1 MIPANTK
8 AIGGRNIVGRSR
20 RVLSVSST
28 GGDLD
33 LLRSLPAPLDRR
45 IEGLLGPLSTSNLLR
60 SERTTKVARV
70 WMSATPFV
78 PLRFLKRRGANTLI
92 GQVNAEL
99 VSREFTKRCLREIN
113 NYHAPVSGQPA
124 NVVLNPTGG
133 FKALVPY
140 LVLIGM
146 LKKVPCRYIFE
157 QSTTLLEL
165 PPLPVEFSRS
175 RFEAFKALFE
185 RIERESAITLADWNA
200 AVSFDERSPLE
211 PLIEQD
217 GDQVTLSAIGLL
229 FLDEVRQPVKLVP
242 FLSRQAWADCWD
254 NLSQLSDCEP
264 LRFLTR
270 MSSPQLL
277 DKHEHINVGH
287 GLRWLK
293 PGNTTDRYLVS
304 VEDWRLLVWRAIRE
318 DQIGPDY
325 PHKIS
330 VTPHQ
335 DRPRYAPFTRLEFTR

>member
-99 VSREFTKRCLREIN
+99 VSREFTKRCLRAIN
-113 NYHAPVSGQPA
+113 SYHAPVRGQPA

-140 LVLIGM
+140 MVLIGM
-146 LKKVPCRYIFE
+146 IKEVPCRYIFE

-175 RFEAFKALFE
+175 RFEAFKFLFE

-200 AVSFDERSPLE
+200 
-211 PLIEQD
+211 
-217 GDQVTLSAIGLL
+217 
-229 FLDEVRQPVKLVP
+229 
-242 FLSRQAWADCWD
+242 
-254 NLSQLSDCEP
+254 
-264 LRFLTR
+264 
-270 MSSPQLL
+270 
-277 DKHEHINVGH
+277 
-287 GLRWLK
+287 
-293 PGNTTDRYLVS
+293 TDRYLVS
-304 VEDWRLLVWRAIRE
+304 VDGWRLLVWRAIRE
-318 DQIGPDY
+318 DEVGAGY
-325 PHKIS
+325 P
-330 VTPHQ
+330 Q
-335 DRPRYAPFTRLEFTR
+335 DIVVDPVRDRSRSAHFIHLEFTL

>member
-1 MIPANTK
+1 MVDDADQFP
-8 AIGGRNIVGRSR
+8 RVG
-20 RVLSVSST
+20 VV
-28 GGDLD
+28 
-33 LLRSLPAPLDRR
+33 
-45 IEGLLGPLSTSNLLR
+45 
-60 SERTTKVARV
+60 
-70 WMSATPFV
+70 
-78 PLRFLKRRGANTLI
+78 
-92 GQVNAEL
+92 
-99 VSREFTKRCLREIN
+99 EFTKRCLREIN
-113 NYHAPVSGQPA
+113 NYHALVSGQPA

-140 LVLIGM
+140 MVLIGM
-146 LKKVPCRYIFE
+146 IKEVPCRYIFE